1 MWTSPPTAQGKRGL
15 DRPLLNLSQPRPGT
29 KLSVAAAPADGRVT
43 TSSSTPPEPRED
55 WEHGV
60 DLYVA
65 RQPILDRS
73 RRTYASE
80 LLFRDGLVN
89 AFNAEDPDLATARV
103 IDASFFVLGIETL
116 TGGRKAF
123 VNFTRRP
130 CWAATRAPCPAI
142 SSWSRSLRTCPP
154 TPTSSKPAGR

>member
-15 DRPLLNLSQPRPGT
+15 DRLLLNLSQLRPGT

-43 TSSSTPPEPRED
+43 TSSPTPPQPRED

-73 RRTYASE
+73 RWTYAYE
-80 LLFRDGLVN
+80 LLSRDGLIN
-89 AFNAEDPDLATARV
+89 AFNAEDPDLATAVGRYPEAVDRLPVSEDVRTALLGGDNALRRV
-103 IDASFFVLGIETL
+103 YEVVL
-116 TGGRKAF
+116 A
-123 VNFTRRP
+123 
-130 CWAATRAPCPAI
+130 W
-142 SSWSRSLRTCPP
+142 
-154 TPTSSKPAGR
+154 